1 MRTLILMALGLSMAV
16 MTMAAEDATVWVA
29 SPWQCVL
36 KDTPPGPDRAVKLRA
51 AANEYEPFRVIVHAG
66 DRPLRGVTAL
76 AGSLNGRGGAISA
89 FNLTMYRA
97 HYVEVTEASYRGGNA
112 PGWYP
117 DALIPFV
124 NPQSGEELEGA
135 TYDAAPFDVEPGENA
150 EVWVDLY
157 VPSGT
162 RPGKYTGA
170 ITLAAGGV
178 ELARVPVELV
188 VWNFELPETIAMRS
202 NFGSLGSRVANG
214 LGMDAG
220 SEEFRA
226 VEDLYID
233 ELLRHRA
240 MPGSLGDIWPEWTA
254 EEGIQDTG
262 QNERLRMLVEEKHVN
277 SLRMQFRHRDDP
289 EQAKAYLRAS
299 AAWLRELGY
308 LDLAYIYLKDEPND
322 AEEYETVRRQA
333 ALIREADSEIARLCT
348 EQTIT
353 SNPEWGDLY
362 GAVDIWC
369 PLWGLWDEPTANERL
384 EQGERLWSYTALCQG
399 PEGTPWWQID
409 FDPLMFRAPF
419 WVSRHYDIEG
429 FLYWSSVYWN
439 YETMEGVWERPA
451 FRDKYWGEGMLLYP
465 GPPAG
470 IEGPVTSIRLK
481 LAREALEDY
490 EYMVMAATS
499 GRAQGMRA
507 VMGDEGMIVV
517 PPSDPVEQVDQIVA
531 GVATS
536 FQRWSGNA
544 ADYERA
550 RRRLA
555 DIIVDA
561 R

>member
-262 QNERLRMLVEEKHVN
+262 QSERLRMLVEEKHVN